1 MNNIF
6 QFYIVKIHKHT
17 FGRDDATEVSY
28 SCKNI
33 LNEIIEQN
41 NLSKDSIFNY
51 SSLFKKSKLKEEDK
65 NVFIQSVYVLAHIN
79 VKVLEQRFHYLDNTG
94 CWEEMDLEN
103 IFQSYK
109 ENEFYNPITH
119 EKINE
124 KKFNDIVLPYFCP
137 TEELI
142 SLLKGVR
149 Q

>member
-1 MNNIF
+1 M
-6 QFYIVKIHKHT
+6 
-17 FGRDDATEVSY
+17 
-28 SCKNI
+28 
-33 LNEIIEQN
+33 
-41 NLSKDSIFNY
+41 
-51 SSLFKKSKLKEEDK
+51 
-65 NVFIQSVYVLAHIN
+65 
-79 VKVLEQRFHYLDNTG
+79 KVLEQRFHYLDNTG

-137 TEELI
+137 TDELV
-142 SLLKGVR
+142 SLLKGVK